1 MLPAALLDLGRNNA
15 TNEVSLLYF
24 CCHNAGFALYP
35 ITSKKFIVSCV
46 YQLCLLAFTISF
58 LSAVWGLPC
67 HGVVIS
73 RFKIGFEF
81 IKVQV
86 NGSMYLTV
94 RKNLSALLDYTG
106 L

>member
-1 MLPAALLDLGRNNA
+1 MCVSTLSFGFYYILSLCRLGFTMLG
-15 TNEVSLLYF
+15 E
-24 CCHNAGFALYP
+24 
-35 ITSKKFIVSCV
+35 
-46 YQLCLLAFTISF
+46 
-58 LSAVWGLPC
+58 
-67 HGVVIS
+67 VIS